1 MKNIFRKISHAIVHP
16 SICKTHQQYMDYQQT
31 LHRIF
36 TYCLL
41 CFDNRFLLV
50 IKNTMCSI
58 FWYILPKS
66 LVKTTEKLSSYIGR
80 TTFK

>member
-1 MKNIFRKISHAIVHP
+1 M
-16 SICKTHQQYMDYQQT
+16 YMDYQQT
-31 LHRIF
+31 LDWIC

-80 TTFK
+80 ATFK

>member
-1 MKNIFRKISHAIVHP
+1 
-16 SICKTHQQYMDYQQT
+16 MDYQQT